1 MSIIFAGDFFY
12 NGDKEPSIT
21 HEMLRKAI
29 KECNAIIVNLEGPIV
44 GENHTAIKKVGPIKH
59 QSERCINV
67 LKSLGMT
74 AVTLANNHIM
84 DGDRKGLENTIEM
97 LNKSNIEFF
106 GIADPLISLENPLI
120 RLNVDGK
127 DVSIIGAAEEEFNG
141 PSEFG
146 CGAFI
151 IDPIVLWT
159 LITRELQ
166 EERDVIVVLHGGIEY
181 EHLPPP
187 WLRKISHWL
196 IDIGV
201 TAVITHHPHVPGYV
215 EVYKNKPI
223 AWSLGNFWFS
233 EGGGT
238 AFSNRIGYAFELSFT
253 AGGTIDWTTYPYC
266 SDYEQGI
273 VREMELVE
281 TKRWNDLIADIKNTL
296 EDEKTYEQWWRRV
309 IENKR
314 AGYLTTYSMA
324 PLPNVVKPVLSTLL
338 TLFNIDSQWRLR
350 QLNGLRCRSHREVW
364 IQSLKKVHLHERH
377 D

>member
-1 MSIIFAGDFFY
+1 MSVIFAGDFFY
-12 NGDKEPSIT
+12 NYGKKPIIA
-21 HEMLRKAI
+21 HESLRDAI
-29 KECNAIIVNLEGPIV
+29 MRCSEFIVNLEGPIV
-44 GENHTAIKKVGPIKH
+44 NEEPVVIQKVGPIKH
-59 QSERCINV
+59 QCKSSSSL
-67 LKSLGMT
+67 LKSLGTT
-74 AVTLANNHIM
+74 AVILANNHIM

-146 CGAFI
+146 CGAII
-151 IDPIVLWT
+151 IDPILLWT

-187 WLRKISHWL
+187 WLRKICHWL

-233 EGGGT
+233 EGGGN
-238 AFSNRIGYAFELSFT
+238 AFFNQIGYAFELSFT
-253 AGGTIDWTTYPYC
+253 AGGAINWKTYPYC
-266 SDYEQGI
+266 SDYEHGI
-273 VREMELVE
+273 IREMELVE
-281 TKRWNDLIADIKNTL
+281 AKRWNDLIADIRNTL
-296 EDEKTYEQWWRRV
+296 EDEETYEQWWHRV
-309 IENKR
+309 IENKY
-314 AGYLTTYSMA
+314 AGYLTKYSLA
-324 PLPNVVKPVLSTLL
+324 PFPNVAKPALVKLL
-338 TLFNIDSQWRLR
+338 TLFNIGGKWRLR
-350 QLNGLRCRSHREVW
+350 QLNGLRCRSHREIW
-364 IQSLKKVHLHERH
+364 IQSLIKASNNER
-377 D
+377 